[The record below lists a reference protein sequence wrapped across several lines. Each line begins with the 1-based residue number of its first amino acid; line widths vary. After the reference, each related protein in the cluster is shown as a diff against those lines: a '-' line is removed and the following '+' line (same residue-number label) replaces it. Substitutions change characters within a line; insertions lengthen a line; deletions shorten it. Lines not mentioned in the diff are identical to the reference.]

1 MRMSFRKLLLRF
13 TFRFLTRR
21 NKLFTP
27 FLFVGWS
34 VSFLRWLLKREKKS
48 NRLIED
54 VGIGESISIA
64 HLNRSG
70 DSEADE

>member
-1 MRMSFRKLLLRF
+1 MAFRKLLLRF
-13 TFRFLTRR
+13 TFRSLTRR

-27 FLFVGWS
+27 LLFVGWS

>member
-1 MRMSFRKLLLRF
+1 MSFRKLLLRF

-27 FLFVGWS
+27 LLFVGWS

-64 HLNRSG
+64 HLNRSD